1 MSMPGERKAKKHSF
15 KRDAILVALC
25 GRGDHPSARQIYEE
39 LKSSI
44 PGLSLG
50 TIYRNLGL
58 FREEKAAA
66 SLGVVKG
73 EERFDGRTE
82 GHSHLI
88 CEGCGK
94 IMDLP
99 PELQEELDA
108 KLSFKMNS
116 FSIDTSKTVL
126 YGYCEDCLKD
136 KLVPG
141 FGTDPH
147 VNTG

>member
-1 MSMPGERKAKKHSF
+1 MSRVREGKAKKHSF
-15 KRDAILVALC
+15 KRDAILTALC
-25 GRGDHPSARQIYEE
+25 ARKDHPSARQIYEE
-39 LKSSI
+39 LKPSI

-66 SLGVVKG
+66 SLGVVNG

-94 IMDLP
+94 VMDVPL
-99 PELQEELDA
+99 ELQEELDA

-116 FSIDTSKTVL
+116 FSIDTGKTVL
-126 YGYCEDCLKD
+126 YGYCEDCLKN

-141 FGTDPH
+141 FGTAPQ

>member
-1 MSMPGERKAKKHSF
+1 MSRARKAKKHSC
-15 KRDAILVALC
+15 KRDAILMALC
-25 GRGDHPSARQIYEE
+25 ARRDHPSARQIYEE
-39 LKSSI
+39 LKPSI

-66 SLGVVKG
+66 SLGVVNG

-88 CEGCGK
+88 CESCGK

-99 PELQEELDA
+99 VELQEELGA
-108 KLSFKMNS
+108 KLSFKMDS

-126 YGYCEDCLKD
+126 YGYCEDCLKN
-136 KLVPG
+136 KPVPG
-141 FGTDPH
+141 FGTDLH